1 MAAARKNRIEAPPA
15 KQAFVTIGATA
26 GFEALITE
34 TLSPLVLQ
42 TFVKEGY
49 TKLRLQVGALIDN
62 FDTMRPKDDAAFGLE
77 IEAFDF
83 DRSGLGQEMRS
94 CQAKNGTRSEGIVIS
109 HAGKSLFSQLFS

>member
-1 MAAARKNRIEAPPA
+1 MAHKDRIEVPLA

-62 FDTMRPKDDAAFGLE
+62 FDAMRPKDDAVFGLE

-94 CQAKNGTRSEGIVIS
+94 CQGMNGTRSEGIVIS
-109 HAGKSLFSQLFS
+109 HAGKS

>member
-1 MAAARKNRIEAPPA
+1 METAQKNRVELPLA

-26 GFEALITE
+26 EFEALVRE

-49 TKLRLQVGALIDN
+49 TKLRLQVGTLMDG
-62 FDTMRPKDDAAFGLE
+62 FDAMRPEGDAAFGLE

-83 DRSGLGQEMRS
+83 DRSGLGQEMRC
-94 CQAKNGTRSEGIVIS
+94 CQAKSETRSEGIVIS
-109 HAGKSLFSQLFS
+109 HAGKS